1 MSRLLLELAAIALL
15 TPISIT
21 LARPSTDSTVGRIS
35 AGEVSANTYRNS
47 ELGFR
52 YEFPAGWHVSDQPKT
67 AEHQFGWKDDPSG
80 KSAIERCSKTLLFVT
95 KHNEEMRING
105 FDPMALV
112 IAVDPGCFPPISF
125 PKSAGDHAAVR
136 DIVTQVLNH
145 LKTPEVAAKSTSR
158 VHPFA
163 YAGRVIVEFSQSF
176 SVAIHESGAR
186 GLENILSSVAVTP
199 TGQYWAIWIF
209 VAGNDADLGTLKS
222 SKIFFETQS
231 LQGSQR

>member
-1 MSRLLLELAAIALL
+1 MSIA
-15 TPISIT
+15 
-21 LARPSTDSTVGRIS
+21 LARPATDSTIGRMS
-35 AGEVSANTYRNS
+35 AGEVSGNIYRNS

-80 KSAIERCSKTLLFVT
+80 KSAIERCSKTLLLVT
-95 KHNEEMRING
+95 KHNEGVRING

-112 IAVDPGCFPPISF
+112 IAVDPGCFPPIPF
-125 PKSAGDHAAVR
+125 PQSPGDQKAVV
-136 DIVTQVLNH
+136 DVVMQVLNH

-163 YAGRVIVEFSQSF
+163 YAGHVIVEFSQSL

-186 GLENILSSVAVTP
+186 GLENILSSVAVTS
-199 TGQYWAIWIF
+199 TDRYWTIWIF

-222 SKIFFETQS
+222 SKIFFESQS
-231 LQGSQR
+231 SQGNQR